1 MLQHRFQLFE
11 MTLSYLGEEERSVD
25 DCLQAAVFGGPVEVG
40 VLGEVSQTQRR
51 DQVQNGGSCQAEVQS
66 CSYLEIF
73 VFATSTELVDEAVS
87 SVVVGCSIA
96 EVEAVKA
103 NAGCIVEVE
112 VDKVLL
118 TGTDHQVGT
127 VRLTVTQ

>member
-1 MLQHRFQLFE
+1 M
-11 MTLSYLGEEERSVD
+11 
-25 DCLQAAVFGGPVEVG
+25 
-40 VLGEVSQTQRR
+40 SQTQRR

-73 VFATSTELVDEAVS
+73 VFATSTELVDEAVF

-103 NAGCIVEVE
+103 NTGCLGEVE
-112 VDKVLL
+112 VGEVLL
-118 TGTDHQVGT
+118 AGADHQAGPASQEWRQVDGGGEDHGQ
-127 VRLTVTQ
+127 VSDEERGEGGR